1 MNGMT
6 ENDERQFHF
15 TTDLEFILLQK
26 AAGVAESHRQEI
38 AIRRLA
44 IRFLEKGDVTNA
56 LKVLQSGDERYE

>member
-1 MNGMT
+1 MNGMA

-38 AIRRLA
+38 VIRRLA